1 MEEYQFL
8 IGFIIV
14 AMVFIGYVVQ
24 LYRGAETTCD
34 MVENLVEWFMTT
46 SMNSK
51 KKEVKEL
58 VEELVEEN
66 YGKTWHWVQITKQI
80 PTSHSSTSLK
90 SLQKYPTQILL
101 KERSLMK
108 K

>member
-34 MVENLVEWFMTT
+34 MVENLVEWFMTS

-51 KKEVKEL
+51 KRKL
-58 VEELVEEN
+58 RN
-66 YGKTWHWVQITKQI
+66 
-80 PTSHSSTSLK
+80 
-90 SLQKYPTQILL
+90 LL
-101 KERSLMK
+101 KNLLK
-108 K
+108 KITEKPGIGYKLPSKLQPRTAQQA

>member
-8 IGFIIV
+8 IGFIMV

-24 LYRGAETTCD
+24 LYRGAETPCD

-51 KKEVKEL
+51 KRQL
-58 VEELVEEN
+58 RN
-66 YGKTWHWVQITKQI
+66 
-80 PTSHSSTSLK
+80 
-90 SLQKYPTQILL
+90 LL
-101 KERSLMK
+101 KKIMEKPGIGYKLPSKLQPRSAQQA
-108 K
+108 